1 MSAPRTYLDYNAT
14 APLRP
19 EARAALL
26 SALDCSGNPSSV
38 HTEGRRARALVE
50 TAREQVAALVGAGA
64 ADVVFTSGA
73 TEAANMVLRR
83 SWRTMLFS
91 RIEHPCVVAPVLA
104 AEGRIVE
111 IAVDHNGIIDV
122 AALEVRF
129 AELAAAGQLPAG
141 QSLIAVQMANNE
153 TGVLQP
159 VSVIANL
166 ARSYG
171 VAVMCDAVQ
180 AAGRIAIDFRTAGI
194 DYLILSSHKIGGPKG
209 VGALLAL
216 DGGGLPPLIIGGG
229 QERRHR
235 AGTENVEGIAGF
247 GAAAVAAHRDL
258 ADMARIAALRDGIE
272 RELRQTRGDVLIV
285 AGLAPR
291 LANTTSVGV
300 PGVAAE
306 TLVIKLDLAGIAVSA
321 GSACASGKVGSSPVL
336 AAMGIA
342 PELARTVIRV
352 SLGAA
357 STEADATKF
366 VEAWRRAVSPSQAT
380 GKARQR
386 VVGSAIGFD
395 EAAPGAASMGER

>member
-1 MSAPRTYLDYNAT
+1 M
-14 APLRP
+14 
-19 EARAALL
+19 
-26 SALDCSGNPSSV
+26 
-38 HTEGRRARALVE
+38 
-50 TAREQVAALVGAGA
+50 
-64 ADVVFTSGA
+64 
-73 TEAANMVLRR
+73 
-83 SWRTMLFS
+83 
-91 RIEHPCVVAPVLA
+91 
-104 AEGRIVE
+104 
-111 IAVDHNGIIDV
+111 
-122 AALEVRF
+122 
-129 AELAAAGQLPAG
+129 
-141 QSLIAVQMANNE
+141 
-153 TGVLQP
+153 
-159 VSVIANL
+159 
-166 ARSYG
+166 
-171 VAVMCDAVQ
+171 
-180 AAGRIAIDFRTAGI
+180 
-194 DYLILSSHKIGGPKG
+194 
-209 VGALLAL
+209 
-216 DGGGLPPLIIGGG
+216 
-229 QERRHR
+229 
-235 AGTENVEGIAGF
+235 
-247 GAAAVAAHRDL
+247 
-258 ADMARIAALRDGIE
+258 
-272 RELRQTRGDVLIV
+272 IV